1 MSEKSK
7 KSAEP
12 LIVLIT
18 GASGSGKTSVTQVL
32 EQKFSKK
39 TTSLYYF
46 DEIGIPSTT
55 KMIEGPWLG
64 GKMAAMG
71 NRKMDRTYL

>member
-18 GASGSGKTSVTQVL
+18 GASGSGKTSVAQVL

-46 DEIGIPSTT
+46 DDIGVPSTT
-55 KMIEGPWLG
+55 KMIETMVREKNGSNGQPQDG
-64 GKMAAMG
+64 
-71 NRKMDRTYL
+71 